1 MSVLA
6 IIVIIVGIWLAL
18 KVVGALFKL
27 GLVLVVV
34 LAVYWLIAPFLGM
47 PRPF

>member
-47 PRPF
+47 PR